1 MQQARG
7 SPSRDLYDVNKDA
20 RVNNSYK
27 LIESRT
33 VMDRQASILDEK
45 RIVLFKKGR
54 QMGGS
59 FYIVEISS
67 NNS

>member
-1 MQQARG
+1 MNA
-7 SPSRDLYDVNKDA
+7 
-20 RVNNSYK
+20 YK

-33 VMDRQASILDEK
+33 VIDRQASILDEK

>member
-1 MQQARG
+1 MNA
-7 SPSRDLYDVNKDA
+7 
-20 RVNNSYK
+20 YK

-33 VMDRQASILDEK
+33 VIDRQASILDEK

-67 NNS
+67 NNSHIFIMAFSVERT